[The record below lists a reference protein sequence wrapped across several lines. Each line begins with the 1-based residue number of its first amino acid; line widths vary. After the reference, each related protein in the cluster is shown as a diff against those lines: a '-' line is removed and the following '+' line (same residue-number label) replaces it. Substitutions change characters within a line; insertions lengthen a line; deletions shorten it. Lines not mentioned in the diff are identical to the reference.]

1 VRCVQIYR
9 RVQRRPQGEEGVVGM
24 VGLGEG
30 GGEEEGVGWEAGW
43 GGGGNPAGGVV
54 VRAEELGTKGRGWI
68 VSGQVERR
76 VLTAGGRA
84 SWTRGFLRI
93 EKV

>member
-1 VRCVQIYR
+1 
-9 RVQRRPQGEEGVVGM
+9 M
-24 VGLGEG
+24 VWLGEG
-30 GGEEEGVGWEAGW
+30 GGEEERVGWEAGW
-43 GGGGNPAGGVV
+43 GGGNPAAGGGCVV

-76 VLTAGGRA
+76 VLAAGGRA
-84 SWTRGFLRI
+84 SWARGFLNT

>member
-1 VRCVQIYR
+1 
-9 RVQRRPQGEEGVVGM
+9 M
-24 VGLGEG
+24 VWLGEG
-30 GGEEEGVGWEAGW
+30 GGEEKGVGWEAGW
-43 GGGGNPAGGVV
+43 VGGGNPAAAGGVV

-84 SWTRGFLRI
+84 SWTGGFLHI
-93 EKV
+93 EKI

>member
-9 RVQRRPQGEEGVVGM
+9 RVQRRQEGVVGM
-24 VGLGEG
+24 VWLGEG

-43 GGGGNPAGGVV
+43 GGGGNPAAAGGGVF
-54 VRAEELGTKGRGWI
+54 VRAEELGTKWRGWI

-76 VLTAGGRA
+76 VLTAGGRGNR
-84 SWTRGFLRI
+84 TGGFLRI

>member
-1 VRCVQIYR
+1 
-9 RVQRRPQGEEGVVGM
+9 M
-24 VGLGEG
+24 VWLGEG
-30 GGEEEGVGWEAGW
+30 GGEEERVGWEAGW
-43 GGGGNPAGGVV
+43 GGGNPTATGGGVV
-54 VRAEELGTKGRGWI
+54 VRTEELGTKGRGWI

-84 SWTRGFLRI
+84 SCTRGFLQT